1 MAHQVIVLDTS
12 CLIYWTLDPSRV
24 SARARQAIQNAE
36 SILISSISIWEIGIK
51 IKRRKLSLPIELK
64 EYVEKLK
71 SAEKIEIVPVTE
83 GLWITNLELEWKHR
97 DPADRTIVA
106 LASQYDCPLVTSD
119 KLIRRFYQRALW

>member
-1 MAHQVIVLDTS
+1 MAVEMIVLDTS

-24 SARARQAIQNAE
+24 SARARQAIQNAQ

-51 IKRRKLSLPIELK
+51 IKRRKLHLPIDLK

-71 SAEKIEIVPVTE
+71 SAEKLEIVAVTE
-83 GLWITNLELEWKHR
+83 DQWITNLKLEWKHR

-106 LASQYDCPLVTSD
+106 LASHHDCPLITSD
-119 KLIRRFYQRALW
+119 KLVRRFYQRAIW